1 MFNDMSVRSKVVLL
15 PILAGVAFA
24 IIIVM
29 ALFMGSKNRA
39 LLHRIETG
47 YYPALRLSQDLQKEF
62 DALHLEFER
71 AVLSGK
77 AEELK
82 NTEVFQERL
91 IQKLEGGREN
101 REIAAAEIDQM
112 KGIFQDYYSLAKQTA
127 LQGKGKGASW
137 EPVKIK
143 HDEVT
148 EKLLTAIGQNELI
161 IAAAFK
167 QTDNLERMLMVVIA
181 IVSFVCVVCLAGLS
195 VALILS
201 FTSPLG
207 QAVKV
212 ANQVAQGEMTARID
226 VTSKDEVG
234 QLLLALDIMISKFRQ
249 IITQVRGQA
258 DSLTVASAQISSSS
272 QGVSKGTSEQA
283 ASVEEVTSSLEE
295 MSASIT
301 QNAENS
307 RQMEQM
313 AVKGAKEAEES
324 GKAVVETVD
333 AMREIAE
340 KVSVIEEIAYQ
351 TNLLALNAA
360 IEAARVG
367 EHGRGFA
374 VVATEVRKLAERS
387 QTAAEEI
394 GKVAGSS
401 VKMAER
407 AGEMLAALVPL
418 IRKTAELV
426 QEVAAA
432 SREQSSGVMQINK
445 AMGQVDQVTQR
456 NAAAAE
462 ELSSTAEEMSSQAV
476 ELQRLMAFFQLGGKE
491 EENEQP
497 AQDALSENAPL
508 HDKEGLLS
516 QQANDRAASLAGVKE
531 NRRGEEGNR
540 AAPVGAHD
548 DSDHEFKRF

>member
-1 MFNDMSVRSKVVLL
+1 MFKDMTVKSKVILL
-15 PILAGVAFA
+15 PILATVAFVV
-24 IIIVM
+24 IIFV
-29 ALFMGSKNRA
+29 ALFMGSKNRT
-39 LLHRIETG
+39 LFNRIETG
-47 YYPALRLSQDLQKEF
+47 YYPALRLSQDLQKGF
-62 DALHLEFER
+62 NTLHLAFEQ
-71 AVLSGK
+71 AVTSGK
-77 AEELK
+77 IEALANADEKYEE
-82 NTEVFQERL
+82 L
-91 IQKLEGGREN
+91 IQKLESGREN
-101 REIAAAEIDQM
+101 REIASSEIELM
-112 KGIFQDYYSLAKQTA
+112 KEMFQDYHTLARRQAA
-127 LQGKGKGASW
+127 LRGLGKEKNVSFDLVKAKYDELSGRLAS
-137 EPVKIK
+137 VI
-143 HDEVT
+143 
-148 EKLLTAIGQNELI
+148 AQNEQVI
-161 IAAAFK
+161 SAAFS
-167 QTDNLERMLMVVIA
+167 QADNNERMLMVVIA
-181 IVSFVCVVCLAGLS
+181 IISFVCVVCLAGLS
-195 VALILS
+195 MALILS
-201 FTSPLG
+201 FTAPLG
-207 QAVKV
+207 RAVEV
-212 ANQVAQGEMTARID
+212 ASQVAQGEMTARID

-234 QLLLALDIMISKFRQ
+234 QLLLALDVMISKFRQ

-258 DSLTVASAQISSSS
+258 DSLTSASAQVSSSS
-272 QGVSKGTSEQA
+272 QGVSKGTSAQA

-301 QNAENS
+301 QNADNS

-313 AVKGAKEAEES
+313 AVKGAKDAEES
-324 GKAVVETVD
+324 GKAVTETVD
-333 AMREIAE
+333 AMKEIAE

-462 ELSSTAEEMSSQAV
+462 ELSSTAEEMSSQAIA
-476 ELQRLMAFFQLGGKE
+476 LQQLMAFFRLGGKE
-491 EENEQP
+491 AEPQHNEASETVSAHEREE
-497 AQDALSENAPL
+497 
-508 HDKEGLLS
+508 LLL
-516 QQANDRAASLAGVKE
+516 QEAKNKAASLAGVTEDRK
-531 NRRGEEGNR
+531 GEDGNR
-540 AAPVGAHD
+540 ATPLEDH
-548 DSDHEFKRF
+548 DHEFKRF

>member
-1 MFNDMSVRSKVVLL
+1 MFKDMTVKTKVLLL
-15 PILAGVAFA
+15 PILATVAFV
-24 IIIVM
+24 IIILVS
-29 ALFMGSKNRA
+29 LFMGSRNRA
-39 LLHRIETG
+39 LFNRIETG
-47 YYPALRLSQDLQKEF
+47 YYPVLRLSQEVQKSFDHLQ
-62 DALHLEFER
+62 LVFEE
-71 AVLSGK
+71 VLSSGK
-77 AEELK
+77 IESLKSAETIQDELIK
-82 NTEVFQERL
+82 
-91 IQKLEGGREN
+91 KLESGKGN
-101 REIAAAEIDQM
+101 REISSAEIDKM
-112 KGIFQDYYSLAKQTA
+112 IASFQDYYSIARKAA
-127 LQGKGKGASW
+127 LQQRGRGAFP
-137 EPVKIK
+137 ETVKTSYA
-143 HDEVT
+143 ELA
-148 EKLLTAIGQNELI
+148 EKLNVIIGQNESVI
-161 IAAAFK
+161 SGAFR
-167 QTDNLERMLMVVIA
+167 QADANERMLMVIIA
-181 IVSFVCVVCLAGLS
+181 IISFVCVICLAGLS

-201 FTSPLG
+201 FTTPLG
-207 QAVKV
+207 RAVDV
-212 ANQVAQGEMTARID
+212 ANQAAQGKMTATID
-226 VTSKDEVG
+226 ISSKDEVG

-258 DSLTVASAQISSSS
+258 DSLTTASAQVSSSS

-301 QNAENS
+301 QNADNS

-324 GKAVVETVD
+324 GKAVVETVE
-333 AMREIAE
+333 AMKEIAE

-407 AGEMLAALVPL
+407 AGEMLSALVPL

-432 SREQSSGVMQINK
+432 SREQSSGVMQINQ

-462 ELSSTAEEMSSQAV
+462 ELSSTAEEMSSQAMV
-476 ELQRLMAFFQLGGKE
+476 LQQLMAFFRFGKE
-491 EENEQP
+491 AEKEQP
-497 AQDALSENAPL
+497 RPGASAANEREELLLQEA
-508 HDKEGLLS
+508 KEKT
-516 QQANDRAASLAGVKE
+516 ASLAGVKE
-531 NRRGEEGNR
+531 GRRGEDGNGV
-540 AAPVGAHD
+540 APVD
-548 DSDHEFKRF
+548 EPDHEFKRF

>member
-1 MFNDMSVRSKVVLL
+1 
-15 PILAGVAFA
+15 
-24 IIIVM
+24 
-29 ALFMGSKNRA
+29 LFD
-39 LLHRIETG
+39 RIETG
-47 YYPALRLSQDLQKEF
+47 YYPALRLSQDVQKGF
-62 DALHLEFER
+62 DALHLAFEQ
-71 AVLSGK
+71 AVTSGK
-77 AEELK
+77 IEALANADAVYED
-82 NTEVFQERL
+82 L
-91 IQKLEGGREN
+91 IQKLESGKEN
-101 REIAAAEIDQM
+101 REIAASEIDLM
-112 KGIFQDYYSLAKQTA
+112 KGMFEEYHTLARRQAA
-127 LQGKGKGASW
+127 LQGLGKEKSVSLDS
-137 EPVKIK
+137 VKAK
-143 HDEVT
+143 HDELSGRLKSV
-148 EKLLTAIGQNELI
+148 INQNEMI
-161 IAAAFK
+161 ISAAFT
-167 QTDNLERMLMVVIA
+167 QGDNNERMLMVIIA
-181 IVSFVCVVCLAGLS
+181 IISFVCVVCLAGLS
-195 VALILS
+195 VALIVS
-201 FTSPLG
+201 FTTPLG
-207 QAVKV
+207 RAVDV

-234 QLLLALDIMISKFRQ
+234 QLLLALDVMITKFRQ

-258 DSLTVASAQISSSS
+258 DSLTSASAQVSSSS

-301 QNAENS
+301 QNADNS

-313 AVKGAKEAEES
+313 AVKGAKDAEES
-324 GKAVVETVD
+324 GKAVTETVD
-333 AMREIAE
+333 AMKEIAE

-462 ELSSTAEEMSSQAV
+462 ELSSTAQEMSSQAMA
-476 ELQRLMAFFQLGGKE
+476 LQQLMAFFRFGGKE
-491 EENEQP
+491 AEKEQVHHESSETASAHEREELLLQE
-497 AQDALSENAPL
+497 AK
-508 HDKEGLLS
+508 DK
-516 QQANDRAASLAGVKE
+516 AASLAGVKE
-531 NRRGEEGNR
+531 NRKGEDGNG
-540 AAPVGAHD
+540 AAPAAVPEEH
-548 DSDHEFKRF
+548 DHEFKRF

>member
-1 MFNDMSVRSKVVLL
+1 
-15 PILAGVAFA
+15 
-24 IIIVM
+24 
-29 ALFMGSKNRA
+29 
-39 LLHRIETG
+39 
-47 YYPALRLSQDLQKEF
+47 
-62 DALHLEFER
+62 
-71 AVLSGK
+71 
-77 AEELK
+77 
-82 NTEVFQERL
+82 
-91 IQKLEGGREN
+91 
-101 REIAAAEIDQM
+101 
-112 KGIFQDYYSLAKQTA
+112 
-127 LQGKGKGASW
+127 
-137 EPVKIK
+137 
-143 HDEVT
+143 
-148 EKLLTAIGQNELI
+148 
-161 IAAAFK
+161 
-167 QTDNLERMLMVVIA
+167 MLMVIIAVI
-181 IVSFVCVVCLAGLS
+181 SFVCVVCLAGLS
-195 VALILS
+195 IGLIIS
-201 FTSPLG
+201 FTTPLSR
-207 QAVKV
+207 AVDV
-212 ANQVAQGEMTARID
+212 ANQVAQGEMTATID
-226 VTSKDEVG
+226 INSKDEVG
-234 QLLLALDIMISKFRQ
+234 QLLLALDVMISKFRQ
-249 IITQVRGQA
+249 IIAQVRGQA
-258 DSLTVASAQISSSS
+258 DSLTSASSQVSASS

-301 QNAENS
+301 QNADNS

-313 AVKGAKEAEES
+313 AVKGAKDAEES
-324 GKAVVETVD
+324 GKAVVETVE
-333 AMREIAE
+333 AMKEIAE

-407 AGEMLAALVPL
+407 AGEMLSALVPL

-476 ELQRLMAFFQLGGKE
+476 ALQQLMAFFRLGKE
-491 EENEQP
+491 EGKEQSHHP
-497 AQDALSENAPL
+497 ESQPKTLGPER
-508 HDKEGLLS
+508 EELLL
-516 QQANDRAASLAGVKE
+516 QEANDQAAFLAGVKE
-531 NRRGEEGNR
+531 RRKGGDGNG
-540 AAPVGAHD
+540 ATPVGIEE

>member
-1 MFNDMSVRSKVVLL
+1 MFKDMTVKTKVVLL
-15 PILAGVAFA
+15 PILATVAFV
-24 IIIVM
+24 IIILV

-39 LLHRIETG
+39 LFDRIETG
-47 YYPALRLSQDLQKEF
+47 YYPALRLSQEVQKSF
-62 DALHLEFER
+62 DSLHSVFEEAMTSGKIESLKSAEGIQEELIKRLE
-71 AVLSGK
+71 SGK
-77 AEELK
+77 A
-82 NTEVFQERL
+82 
-91 IQKLEGGREN
+91 N
-101 REIAAAEIDQM
+101 REISSAEIDKM
-112 KGIFQDYYSLAKQTA
+112 IGMFRDYYSMAQQAA
-127 LQGKGKGASW
+127 LRGRGAVP
-137 EPVKIK
+137 EPVEAKYG
-143 HDEVT
+143 ELT
-148 EKLLTAIGQNELI
+148 EKLKGVIAQNESI
-161 IAAAFK
+161 ISAAFT
-167 QTDNLERMLMVVIA
+167 QGDNNERMLMVIIA
-181 IVSFVCVVCLAGLS
+181 IISFVCVICLAGLS

-201 FTSPLG
+201 FTTPLSR
-207 QAVKV
+207 AVDV

-226 VTSKDEVG
+226 ITSKDEVG

-258 DSLTVASAQISSSS
+258 DSLTSASSQVSASS

-301 QNAENS
+301 QNADNS

-313 AVKGAKEAEES
+313 AVKGAKDAEES
-324 GKAVVETVD
+324 GKAVVETVE
-333 AMREIAE
+333 AMKEIAE

-407 AGEMLAALVPL
+407 AGEMLSALVPL

-462 ELSSTAEEMSSQAV
+462 QLSSTAEEMSSQAIA
-476 ELQRLMAFFQLGGKE
+476 LQQLMAFFRLGKE
-491 EENEQP
+491 EGGEQ
-497 AQDALSENAPL
+497 QQKLSAGDER
-508 HDKEGLLS
+508 EELLR
-516 QQANDRAASLAGVKE
+516 QEAIDRAASVAGVKE
-531 NRRGEEGNR
+531 SRRGGDGNG
-540 AAPVGAHD
+540 AAPVGIEEE
-548 DSDHEFKRF
+548 SDHEFKRF

>member
-1 MFNDMSVRSKVVLL
+1 MFKDITVKTKVVLL
-15 PILAGVAFA
+15 PILATVAFV
-24 IIIVM
+24 IIILV

-39 LLHRIETG
+39 LFDRIETG
-47 YYPALRLSQDLQKEF
+47 YYPALRLSQEVQKSF
-62 DALHLEFER
+62 DSLHSVIEEAITTGKVESLKNAEGIQEELIKRLE
-71 AVLSGK
+71 SGK
-77 AEELK
+77 A
-82 NTEVFQERL
+82 
-91 IQKLEGGREN
+91 N
-101 REIAAAEIDQM
+101 REISSAEIDKM
-112 KGIFQDYYSLAKQTA
+112 IGTFQDYYSTA
-127 LQGKGKGASW
+127 REAALKGRGAVPELVETKYS
-137 EPVKIK
+137 EL
-143 HDEVT
+143 T
-148 EKLLTAIGQNELI
+148 EKLKWVIAQNESVI
-161 IAAAFK
+161 SAAFI
-167 QTDNLERMLMVVIA
+167 QGDNNERMLMVIIA
-181 IVSFVCVVCLAGLS
+181 IISFVCVICLAGLS

-201 FTSPLG
+201 FTTPLSR
-207 QAVKV
+207 AVDV

-234 QLLLALDIMISKFRQ
+234 QLLLALDVMISKFRQ

-258 DSLTVASAQISSSS
+258 DSLTTASSQVSASS

-301 QNAENS
+301 QNADNS

-313 AVKGAKEAEES
+313 AVKGAKDAEES
-324 GKAVVETVD
+324 GKAVVETVE
-333 AMREIAE
+333 AMKEIAR

-401 VKMAER
+401 VQMAER
-407 AGEMLAALVPL
+407 AGEMLSVLVPL

-462 ELSSTAEEMSSQAV
+462 ELSSTAEEMSSQAIA
-476 ELQRLMAFFQLGGKE
+476 LQQLMAFFRLGKE
-491 EENEQP
+491 ESQPHPASPARTAPNER
-497 AQDALSENAPL
+497 E
-508 HDKEGLLS
+508 ELLF
-516 QQANDRAASLAGVKE
+516 QEANDRAASLSGVKDS
-531 NRRGEEGNR
+531 RKGGDGNG
-540 AAPVGAHD
+540 ATPVGVQEEP
-548 DSDHEFKRF
+548 DHEFKRF

>member
-1 MFNDMSVRSKVVLL
+1 MFKDMTVKSKVILL
-15 PILAGVAFA
+15 PILATVAFV
-24 IIIVM
+24 IMILV
-29 ALFMGSKNRA
+29 ALFMGNKNRA
-39 LLHRIETG
+39 LFDRIETG
-47 YYPALRLSQDLQKEF
+47 YYPALRLSQELQKSF
-62 DALHLEFER
+62 GALHLALEEVVT
-71 AVLSGK
+71 AGK
-77 AEELK
+77 IEELK
-82 NTEVFQERL
+82 TAEAIQDEL
-91 IQKLEGGREN
+91 IKKLESGKEN
-101 REIAAAEIDQM
+101 REIAASEIDRM
-112 KGIFQDYYSLAKQTA
+112 IGMFQDYYSEARQAA
-127 LQGKGKGASW
+127 LQGRGRGAFP
-137 EPVKIK
+137 EPIK
-143 HDEVT
+143 AKYDDLA
-148 EKLLTAIGQNELI
+148 EKLNAVIRQNESI
-161 IAAAFK
+161 ISAAFV
-167 QTDNLERMLMVVIA
+167 QADNNERMLMVIIA
-181 IVSFVCVVCLAGLS
+181 IISFVCVVCLAGLS
-195 VALILS
+195 IALIVS
-201 FTSPLG
+201 FTTPLG
-207 QAVKV
+207 RAVDV

-234 QLLLALDIMISKFRQ
+234 QLLLALDVMISKFRQ
-249 IITQVRGQA
+249 IITQVRSQA
-258 DSLTVASAQISSSS
+258 DSLTSASSQVSASS

-301 QNAENS
+301 QNADNS

-313 AVKGAKEAEES
+313 AVKGAKDAEES
-324 GKAVVETVD
+324 GKAVTETVD
-333 AMREIAE
+333 AMKEIAE

-407 AGEMLAALVPL
+407 AGEMLSALVPL

-462 ELSSTAEEMSSQAV
+462 QLSSTAEEMSSQAMA
-476 ELQRLMAFFQLGGKE
+476 LQQLMAYFRFGKDEMGEQHHDLIETAPVHERE
-491 EENEQP
+491 ELLLQE
-497 AQDALSENAPL
+497 A
-508 HDKEGLLS
+508 KE
-516 QQANDRAASLAGVKE
+516 RAASLAGVKE
-531 NRRGEEGNR
+531 GRRSEEGN
-540 AAPVGAHD
+540 GATPAEEH
-548 DSDHEFKRF
+548 DHEFKRF